1 MMLIPDSWPQSP
13 PPGLLLIL
21 LLGFTGTAADELQVI
36 QADRAVSVAAGETAM
51 LRCTVTSLLPVGPI
65 QWFRG
70 KGPRQESIF
79 HFKEPHNPRITPVSD
94 PTQRD
99 NMDFSILIRNVTP
112 ADAGTYYCVRFR
124 KTATEGDKEFKSGP
138 GTELS
143 VSGAAVD
150 GELQVIQPYRL
161 VSVTA
166 GEMVTLPCTVTSL
179 RPVGPIQ
186 WFRGKGQSRELI
198 FQFQEPYH
206 TRITPVSDPTQRDN
220 MDFSIRIRNVTTADV
235 GTYYCVKF
243 EKTATEGDKEFKSGP
258 GTELSVS
265 GTMYFN
271 LAVLLIVLLLSSKVL
286 LAVGVSAIYIHRK
299 QMRSPSSNSAKQ
311 DSRSLTSSHLKTSN
325 LG

>member
-1 MMLIPDSWPQSP
+1 MMLIHDSWPQSA

-21 LLGFTGTAADELQVI
+21 LLGLTGTAAAELQVI
-36 QADRAVSVAAGETAM
+36 QPDRAVSVAAGETAM
-51 LRCTVTSLLPVGPI
+51 LRCTVTSMLPVGPI

-70 KGPRQESIF
+70 KGPRQDLII
-79 HFKEPHNPRITPVSD
+79 HFKEQHNPRIIIVSD

-99 NMDFSILIRNVTP
+99 NVDFSIRIRNITP
-112 ADAGTYYCVRFR
+112 ADAGTYYCVKFQ

-143 VSGAAVD
+143 VIGEYN

-206 TRITPVSDPTQRDN
+206 TRVTPVSDPTQRGN
-220 MDFSIRIRNVTTADV
+220 MDFSIRIRNITPADA

-243 EKTATEGDKEFKSGP
+243 QKTATEGDQEFKSGP

-271 LAVLLIVLLLSSKVL
+271 LAVLLIILLFSSKVL